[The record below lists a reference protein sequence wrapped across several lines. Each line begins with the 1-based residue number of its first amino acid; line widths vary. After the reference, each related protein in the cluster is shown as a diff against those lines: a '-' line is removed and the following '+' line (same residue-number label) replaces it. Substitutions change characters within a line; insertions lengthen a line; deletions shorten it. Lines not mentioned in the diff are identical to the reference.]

1 MCSALA
7 SPGSNSSL
15 CVGGTSSPMLGRAD
29 GQEPALSFCPSPPLP
44 HPRGSSPSCLS
55 ATSSELCW
63 PQAFVPWVSQR
74 CPQHSPD
81 QRGAVP
87 ACYTWC
93 PSKSFGLYIFLL
105 DCVYISRSF
114 VVLVCFV
121 FFFLSD
127 TCKVFFIYV
136 KIKYGFKAEWWSLFP
151 QPEGWEGHSRIPQSF
166 PQDTFMPLWL
176 LIRH

>member
-1 MCSALA
+1 MTSQGFFVL
-7 SPGSNSSL
+7 SPCQPRVKLLSVHWWHLQPHAGE
-15 CVGGTSSPMLGRAD
+15 GRRE
-29 GQEPALSFCPSPPLP
+29 EPALSFCPSPPLP
-44 HPRGSSPSCLS
+44 HPRGISPSCLS

-105 DCVYISRSF
+105 NCVYISRSF

-121 FFFLSD
+121 FFFFVRYLQGFFYI
-127 TCKVFFIYV
+127 CENKV
-136 KIKYGFKAEWWSLFP
+136 
-151 QPEGWEGHSRIPQSF
+151 RIQS
-166 PQDTFMPLWL
+166 
-176 LIRH
+176 